1 MTVKERL
8 AADAALVE
16 AWLDR
21 LTAETDADFAK
32 EIEAERY
39 SLLAPRAKRIRPALV
54 LECCRLFGGRDED
67 ALPLGAALEMVHTYS
82 LIHDDLPAMDNDD
95 LRRGRPTC
103 HKAYGE
109 ATAILA
115 GDGLLTRAFGVI
127 AECAATDRMA
137 RDAAAVLSRAA
148 GSFGMIGGQIMDLR
162 GETETFDLP
171 TLKKLHAH
179 KTGALMRAAAVLGC
193 VAAGL
198 AVDDARTLA
207 VERYAAGVGLAFQIV
222 DDVLDATADEQ
233 TAGKSVGSDA
243 ARGKTTFLTFYTPA
257 AALAEAARVT
267 EQAKNELKGL
277 AENDFLTALAD
288 YLIDRKY

>member
-8 AADAALVE
+8 IANAALVE
-16 AWLDR
+16 ARLDA
-21 LTAETDADFAK
+21 LTAETDADFQK

-39 SLLAPRAKRIRPALV
+39 SLLAPRAKRIRPTLV
-54 LECCRLFGGRDED
+54 LECCRLFGGRDGD
-67 ALPLGAALEMVHTYS
+67 ALSLGAALEMVHTYS

-127 AECAATDRMA
+127 AENAATDRMA
-137 RDAAAVLSRAA
+137 RDAVAVLSRTA

-171 TLKKLHAH
+171 TLQKLHAH

-198 AVDDARTLA
+198 ARDDERTLA
-207 VERYAAGVGLAFQIV
+207 LERYAAGIGLAFQIV

-243 ARGKTTFLTFYTPA
+243 ARGKTTFLSFYTPEA
-257 AALAEAARVT
+257 AMAEAARVT
-267 EQAKNELKGL
+267 EEAKNELKGL
-277 AENDFLTALAD
+277 AGNGFLLALAD
-288 YLIDRKY
+288 HLIDRKY